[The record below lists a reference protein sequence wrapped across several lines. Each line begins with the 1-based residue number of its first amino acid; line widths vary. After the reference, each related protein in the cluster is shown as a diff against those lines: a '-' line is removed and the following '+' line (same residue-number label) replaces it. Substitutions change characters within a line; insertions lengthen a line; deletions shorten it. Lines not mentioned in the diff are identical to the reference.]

1 MFPTN
6 LKLMNILPI
15 PECFHC
21 VIPQGERTSKV
32 KKNLTACRKKQEV
45 GRQQYVGRRIESICY
60 KLWEDFLCK
69 LITTHENKNSLR

>member
-21 VIPQGERTSKV
+21 VIPQGERMSKV
-32 KKNLTACRKKQEV
+32 KKNLTACRKRTVCRKTKV
-45 GRQQYVGRRIESICY
+45 LRKTDRVDMLYVMGRFSVQTNYHAR
-60 KLWEDFLCK
+60 K
-69 LITTHENKNSLR
+69 

>member
-21 VIPQGERTSKV
+21 VIPQGERMSKV
-32 KKNLTACRKKQEV
+32 KKNLKV
-45 GRQQYVGRRIESICY
+45 GREQYVGRRIESICY

-69 LITTHENKNSLR
+69 LITMHENKNSLR